1 MGTNI
6 SVSGIETQCFFV
18 IGCASFTFMGS
29 KMGGKKSDEIT
40 KVGRTLKYFSQS
52 GNLRRK
58 IPGLGCD
65 SEALVKRDDPDSELD
80 PSVTL

>member
-1 MGTNI
+1 MRTNI
-6 SVSGIETQCFFV
+6 SVSGIETQCSFV
-18 IGCASFTFMGS
+18 TGITKFTLMGTD
-29 KMGGKKSDEIT
+29 MVGKNSEEIT